1 MFDFHKQIR
10 GLLPNEG
17 DHTEGVHDGART
29 AFSENSAQGVGR
41 NSSGGV
47 AAALLDAGV
56 RTDLADVDEPS
67 LIGKRAGGGEEGGDA
82 GKDGRRQLRS
92 PW

>member
-29 AFSENSAQGVGR
+29 AFSENSAQSVGR

-47 AAALLDAGV
+47 ATALLDA
-56 RTDLADVDEPS
+56 R
-67 LIGKRAGGGEEGGDA
+67 IGSYLLDIDQAA
-82 GKDGRRQLRS
+82 FV
-92 PW
+92 